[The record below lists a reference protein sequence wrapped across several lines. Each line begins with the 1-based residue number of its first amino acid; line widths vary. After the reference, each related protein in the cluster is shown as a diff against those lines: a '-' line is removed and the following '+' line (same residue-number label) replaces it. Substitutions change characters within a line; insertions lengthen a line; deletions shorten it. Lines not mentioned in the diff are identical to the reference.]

1 MKQTDLEKYFEG
13 FEKSPRSLGEDKI
26 LEFWQENQIFEQSLK
41 KPSPKGEY
49 IFYEGPPTANG
60 RPGIHHFLA
69 RIFKD
74 AIPRYKTMRGYHVA
88 RKAGWDTHG
97 LPVENQV
104 EKALGLANKK
114 EIEKYG
120 VEKFNEACKESV
132 WEYQSEWEA
141 MTARM
146 GYWLDMKDPYITY
159 EPQYMESVWNILKTV
174 DEKNLLFKDYKIIPW
189 CPRCGTSLSSHE
201 LAQGYQDVKDIS
213 VTAAF
218 KVTGSTVNFPENTF
232 ILAWTTTPWTLF
244 GNVSLAVGNDI
255 NYVLVEDST
264 RESKHF
270 ILAEDRLSFAYP
282 DQSSIKIVGTYKGSD
297 LVGTKY
303 QPLFPYAAEM
313 IKDQTT
319 PEQFSKAYTVYD
331 ADFVTTSDGTGV
343 VHTAVMYGADDFELG
358 TKLGLPKVHMVNPD
372 GTYKEGLK
380 DFTGRFVKD
389 EQVTIDI
396 LKELTAY
403 TGLFSKLKF
412 EHSYPHCWR
421 CSTPMI
427 YYARDSWFIG
437 MSQLAE
443 TLQTENE
450 KINWNPSH
458 IKEGR
463 FGEWLR
469 GLKDWGL
476 SRERY
481 WGTPL
486 PIWESEEGGRITIG
500 SLEELKTYSIKPIV
514 DLVLIRHGF
523 GTHLRDN
530 IYCGDI
536 KNDIAMLTEDGI
548 QQIRDLAAKCGQAIQ
563 EADVIYVSP
572 FKRTQETVKILQ
584 EILNLKQEVV
594 IDDRLS
600 ELNFGTFNG
609 KSVHDRDNYFNGD
622 EFTKANPEGES
633 LADVQK
639 RVTAFLQ
646 EVEEKYAGKKVVVV
660 SHDDTL
666 ALLEAVA
673 QGIITRTPT
682 LKFFEP
688 GECRQITSTSLPLNH
703 NGFIDLHKPY
713 IDNIVLKKDGRTYTR
728 VPEVIDVWFDSG
740 AMPFA
745 QHHAPFS
752 GELTSTQYPA
762 DYITEG
768 LDQTRG
774 WFYTLL
780 AIGCLMGKGTPYKNV
795 ICLGLL
801 LDEKGQKMSKSK
813 GNIVSPWK
821 VMSGVGSDVARM
833 WLYSVNQPGES
844 KSFDM
849 GLLQDL
855 ERKLFVIFENCLEF
869 YKLSPDTQTAYN
881 AQLLENA
888 TYLDKWLMAYMN
900 SIKKTVT
907 ESLDAYDLFTATRA
921 IRDCVTELSQW
932 YVRRSREALKEEGV
946 VGDATRHTYRNALRD
961 IAVMLAPFTPFHAEK
976 FFQDVKFEND
986 PASVHLADWVIFNT
1000 DSSSDILNEMDQTRT
1015 VISEILKKRDEVKI
1029 KVRQPLASVT
1039 LNRSFNT
1046 ELQELI
1052 KDEVNV
1058 KEIKADEGIFE
1069 ALLDSE
1075 LTQELIEEGIAREVT
1090 RAIQSMRKNNNLSP
1104 DDAFSVVL
1112 KESELTQKILTNY
1125 GEEITKKTKTNLSI
1139 SSSVTEGETITTT
1152 LGDIVIQK

>member
-1 MKQTDLEKYFEG
+1 MKQPDLSKYFEG
-13 FEKSPRSLGEDKI
+13 FEKSKRSHDEENI
-26 LEFWQENQIFEQSLK
+26 LNFWQENQIFEQSLK

-49 IFYEGPPTANG
+49 VFYEGPPTANG

-69 RIFKD
+69 RSFKD
-74 AIPRYKTMRGYHVA
+74 AIPRYKTMQGYHVA

-97 LPVENQV
+97 LPVELQV

-114 EIEKYG
+114 EIEQYG

-132 WEYQSEWEA
+132 WQYQSEWEA

-146 GYWLDMKDPYITY
+146 GYWIDMENPYITY
-159 EPQYMESVWNILKTV
+159 ETPYIESVWNILKTV
-174 DEKNLLFKDYKIIPW
+174 DDKQLLFKDYKIIPW
-189 CPRCGTSLSSHE
+189 CPRCGTGLSSHE
-201 LAQGYQDVKDIS
+201 LSQGYEDVKDIS

-218 KVTGSTVNFPENTF
+218 KVTGSIVNLPENTS

-244 GNVSLAVGNDI
+244 GNVALAVGNTI
-255 NYVLVEDST
+255 NYVLVQDSS
-264 RESKHF
+264 RDNAHF
-270 ILAEDRLSFAYP
+270 IIAEDRLSFAYP
-282 DQSSIKIVGTYKGSD
+282 DQSIIKVIGTYTGSE

-303 QPLFPYAAEM
+303 QPLFPYAAEF
-313 IKDQTT
+313 IQSQTT

-343 VHTAVMYGADDFELG
+343 VHTAVMYGADDFDLG
-358 TKLGLPKVHMVNPD
+358 TKLGLPKVHMVNQD

-396 LKELTAY
+396 LKELTVY
-403 TGLFSKLKF
+403 NSLFSKLKY

-421 CSTPMI
+421 CKTPVL
-427 YYARDSWFIG
+427 YYARDSWFIR
-437 MSQLAE
+437 MSQLAD
-443 TLQTENE
+443 TLQQENE

-486 PIWESEEGGRITIG
+486 PIWESEEGGRITVG
-500 SLEELKTYSIKPIV
+500 SLEELKTYSTKPTV
-514 DLVLIRHGF
+514 DLILIRHGF
-523 GTHLRDN
+523 ATHLRDGIFAGDRAN
-530 IYCGDI
+530 DTATLTEEGIKQVQELANTCGDTI
-536 KNDIAMLTEDGI
+536 KS
-548 QQIRDLAAKCGQAIQ
+548 
-563 EADVIYVSP
+563 ADVIFVSP
-572 FKRTQETVKILQ
+572 FKRTQETITILQ
-584 EILNLKQEVV
+584 DALGLTQEVIV
-594 IDDRLS
+594 DDRLV
-600 ELNFGTFNG
+600 EMNFGAFNG
-609 KSVHDRDNYFNGD
+609 KKNSERDGYFDND
-622 EFTKANPEGES
+622 QYTKANPEGES
-633 LADVQK
+633 LFDVQK
-639 RVTAFLQ
+639 RVTAFLKD
-646 EVEEKYAGKKVVVV
+646 VESQYAGKKVIVI

-666 ALLEAVA
+666 SLLCSVA
-673 QGIITRTPT
+673 RGIVDKVPQIQYFNPA
-682 LKFFEP
+682 
-688 GECRQITSTSLPLNH
+688 ECRTVTSTNLPVSH
-703 NGFIDLHKPY
+703 DGFVDLHKPY
-713 IDNIVLKKDGRTYTR
+713 IDNIVLKKNERIYTR

-740 AMPFA
+740 SMPFA
-745 QHHAPFS
+745 QQHAPFA
-752 GELTSTQYPA
+752 GELTSAQYPA

-780 AIGCLMGKGTPYKNV
+780 AIGCLMGKGSPYKNV

-801 LDEKGQKMSKSK
+801 LDDKGQKMSKSK

-849 GLLQDL
+849 AMLQDL

-869 YKLSPDTQTAYN
+869 YKLSPDVQTSYN
-881 AQLLENA
+881 ADLLKNA
-888 TYLDKWLMAYMN
+888 SYLDKWLIAYMN
-900 SIKKTVT
+900 TVKKMVT
-907 ESLDAYDLFTATRA
+907 ESLDAYDLFTATRT

-961 IAVMLAPFTPFHAEK
+961 IAIMLAPFTPFHAEK

-1039 LNRSFNT
+1039 LNRSFNI

-1058 KEIKADEGIFE
+1058 KEIKVDENAFE
-1069 ALLDSE
+1069 TTLDTN
-1075 LTQELIEEGIAREVT
+1075 LTQELIEEGIAREIT

-1104 DDAFSVVL
+1104 DDAFTVTL
-1112 KESELTQKILTNY
+1112 QDSELVQKILDTY
-1125 GEEITKKTKTNLSI
+1125 GDDISKKTKTTLATAASI
-1139 SSSVTEGETITTT
+1139 TDSEKITTN
-1152 LGDIVIQK
+1152 LGDILIQK